1 VKKPIKI
8 NLNAPRMRKAQFS
21 TIVFTKELYQR
32 FKEKHPEHKE
42 ITWKE
47 FKDRWAEITETIRT
61 ETVYNP
67 SGVKLAFYLG
77 ELKYQYLPH
86 KYKPLDRNSTVLN
99 DEPTNFINLTTR
111 GKTGILKW
119 ERRWAVNYF
128 RMLRL
133 FSFEADKRMNQ
144 MAKTHTLKNPE
155 SIRISRVTIGSKR
168 WKK

>member
-61 ETVYNP
+61 EAVYNP

-77 ELKYQYLPH
+77 ELKYQFYH
-86 KYKPLDRNSTVLN
+86 ISTN
-99 DEPTNFINLTTR
+99 
-111 GKTGILKW
+111 
-119 ERRWAVNYF
+119 RWIEIQQF
-128 RMLRL
+128 QM
-133 FSFEADKRMNQ
+133 MNQ
-144 MAKTHTLKNPE
+144 ENKLCKPDN
-155 SIRISRVTIGSKR
+155 KR
-168 WKK
+168 